1 MGPKKNDHGLTYRQ
15 QLFADYYLT
24 YGNAVIAA
32 DKAGLEKSYAQGCM
46 KQPRVKEYLA
56 IRRKEIHDKS
66 MADADEVIKFLT
78 DVMRGFYIQKD
89 GKLSKDAEIR
99 LEGARLLSAR
109 LGLGS
114 NFAALMYKIKKEL

>member
-1 MGPKKNDHGLTYRQ
+1 MAPKKNDNGLTYRQ

-24 YGNAVIAA
+24 YGNAIIAA

-46 KQPRVKEYLA
+46 KQPKVQEYLA
-56 IRRKEIHDKS
+56 VRRKEIHDKS

-78 DVMRGFYIQKD
+78 DVMRGFYNRED
-89 GKLSKDAEIR
+89 GKLSEDAERR
-99 LEGARLLSAR
+99 LEGARLLSKR

-114 NFAALMYKIKKEL
+114 NFTALLHKIEKED